1 MSGRQFRN
9 LVLVVAALAIGWWIH
24 KDRPTL
30 SGFIDSLTNPL
41 MGSHA
46 AVESSERNR
55 VVGDATTAITD
66 QVELPVSSLHQG
78 MTTTEVRDLFGPP
91 DKNERFK
98 EEGVERYRWT
108 YTKAARVLTMENN
121 RVVAISVIR

>member
-9 LVLVVAALAIGWWIH
+9 LVLLAAAAAIGWWIY

-30 SGFIDSLTNPL
+30 AGFVDSITNPL

-55 VVGDATTAITD
+55 VVGDASAAISD
-66 QVELPVSSLHQG
+66 QVELPVASLHEG
-78 MTTTEVRDLFGPP
+78 MTGGEVRELFGEPQ
-91 DKNERFK
+91 KVERFAQD
-98 EEGVERYRWT
+98 GVVRFRWT
-108 YTKAARVLTMENN
+108 YSKAARVLTMQNN
-121 RVVAISVIR
+121 RVVAIAVIR